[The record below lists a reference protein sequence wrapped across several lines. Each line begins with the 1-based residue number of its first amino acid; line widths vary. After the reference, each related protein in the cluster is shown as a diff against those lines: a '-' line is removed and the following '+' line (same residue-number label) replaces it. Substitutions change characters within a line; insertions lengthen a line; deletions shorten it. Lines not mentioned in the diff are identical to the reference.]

1 MTWALLWKSRMVF
14 SLYQNVTKAIVFPEK
29 SYISVLEQ
37 LVCMSVSLKAR
48 KSFLLPQRLDI
59 MSKERAMKS
68 ESIHEERKSP
78 SSLLQ
83 PRSITSHLR
92 IPVSDVLKHAN
103 NTYTR
108 GCAQRRGGLSHQ
120 AAAGLGCGT
129 PSNLLMWHL
138 AGVVDTLLCLFLV
151 FISHKCFTPPC

>member
-1 MTWALLWKSRMVF
+1 MTWALLGKSRMVF

-83 PRSITSHLR
+83 PHSITSHLR
-92 IPVSDVLKHAN
+92 MPVSDVLKHAN

-108 GCAQRRGGLSHQ
+108 GCAQRRSWRSVP
-120 AAAGLGCGT
+120 
-129 PSNLLMWHL
+129 PSSCRFGMWHTQQPTDVTF
-138 AGVVDTLLCLFLV
+138 GRCCGYSLV
-151 FISHKCFTPPC
+151 SFPCIYIP